1 MAPKNEGIYFTVAE
15 ITDARTRI
23 EEALR
28 DGEAGVREMRRFLD
42 TTLQSICAIRD
53 MAAEK
58 LSDLAREI
66 ADMQEELTDIISEMA
81 GMAGVGG
88 MGSAPM
94 FQNPNAPYRGGH
106 NYHMASSQ
114 LAQHDALFGTPSA
127 AYEKLRDEQRF
138 KERELA
144 ALEER
149 KMRLEQAEA
158 ECKEYLSALYAMRD
172 ENTDAYLAPL
182 YHARDVA
189 SEAESLGAAA
199 AKEMGRLIGKSG
211 SCHTLRISAEGTQAF
226 GTAAKGLRQAAE
238 KMCESA
244 GELERKMRLH
254 RRAIQKS
261 PTMDAAERE
270 ALDGTHA
277 AYAGAEVL
285 TARAQSLDRLA
296 GRLAEYQALRGKI

>member
-1 MAPKNEGIYFTVAE
+1 MQDVCKELKAAISAFSW
-15 ITDARTRI
+15 
-23 EEALR
+23 
-28 DGEAGVREMRRFLD
+28 
-42 TTLQSICAIRD
+42 QSA
-53 MAAEK
+53 
-58 LSDLAREI
+58 
-66 ADMQEELTDIISEMA
+66 
-81 GMAGVGG
+81 
-88 MGSAPM
+88 
-94 FQNPNAPYRGGH
+94 
-106 NYHMASSQ
+106 
-114 LAQHDALFGTPSA
+114 
-127 AYEKLRDEQRF
+127 
-138 KERELA
+138 
-144 ALEER
+144 ER
-149 KMRLEQAEA
+149 KYDKYRLDQRDAE
-158 ECKEYLSALYAMRD
+158 
-172 ENTDAYLAPL
+172 T
-182 YHARDVA
+182 AR
-189 SEAESLGAAA
+189 A